1 MYIFLVMCW
10 VFPQYFPTCNN
21 YLLNFIYKQRIKQKN
36 TFAFP
41 LNNYKKSV
49 DNKLIFIN
57 IFSSY
62 LLFWN
67 VT

>member
-1 MYIFLVMCW
+1 MCW
-10 VFPQYFPTCNN
+10 VFHNILPTCNN
-21 YLLNFIYKQRIKQKN
+21 YLLNFIYKQRIKQKIPKYLC
-36 TFAFP
+36 FSVKQ
-41 LNNYKKSV
+41 LQKKSV

-57 IFSSY
+57 IFFSY

>member
-1 MYIFLVMCW
+1 MCW
-10 VFPQYFPTCNN
+10 VFHNILPTCNN
-21 YLLNFIYKQRIKQKN
+21 YLLNFIYKQRIKQKIPKYLC
-36 TFAFP
+36 FSVKQ
-41 LNNYKKSV
+41 LQKKSV